1 MLAYNSVSPIS
12 ILPPALRAVAA
23 DAVASAL
30 ASEFPLDALLGRELS
45 RVVSVINS
53 VVKRSGH
60 VIERALAETLEAN
73 GFTVYRS
80 VAMAVT
86 QAAENIVA
94 SNPADILKTVRIK
107 ADSDA
112 KRSVF
117 IDLLVID
124 DRRKTAMIYELKRGN
139 GMTEQR
145 KRGPIETNL
154 RCCTLQLESFVR
166 QLGHHVE
173 TVGFKVIDFYGS
185 SGFDASISVTRDE
198 LDVHFDAPITAT
210 IEAALGVMNT
220 ELGAALPKLLS
231 GILAAQPMAQN
242 NSASTD
248 MAADYVGGLD
258 TAAPL
263 SSVSN
268 EPPKITAPTLII
280 DPRYVGAL
288 DLAAMPLAKLLG
300 SSPAQ
305 ASQSKVG
312 RPRTVARH

>member
-1 MLAYNSVSPIS
+1 MSGFSSVSPIS
-12 ILPPALRAVAA
+12 ILSPALRAVAA

-60 VIERALAETLEAN
+60 VIERSLAETLEAN

-166 QLGHHVE
+166 QLGHHIDQ
-173 TVGFKVIDFYGS
+173 VGFKVIDFYGS

-198 LDVHFDAPITAT
+198 LDGHFNAPITAT

-220 ELGAALPKLLS
+220 ELGAALPKLLA
-231 GILAAQPMAQN
+231 GILAAHQADGEVEADRVDDLVEDLN
-242 NSASTD
+242 AASLLSTD
-248 MAADYVGGLD
+248 NSER
-258 TAAPL
+258 T
-263 SSVSN
+263 
-268 EPPKITAPTLII
+268 KITAPTLII

>member
-1 MLAYNSVSPIS
+1 MSGSSSVSPIS
-12 ILPPALRAVAA
+12 ILSPALRAVAA

-166 QLGHHVE
+166 QLGHHIDQ
-173 TVGFKVIDFYGS
+173 VGFKVIDFYGS
-185 SGFDASISVTRDE
+185 SGFDDSISVTRDE

-220 ELGAALPKLLS
+220 ELGAALPKLLA
-231 GILAAQPMAQN
+231 GILAAHQADGEVEADGVDDLVEDLN
-242 NSASTD
+242 AAS
-248 MAADYVGGLD
+248 L
-258 TAAPL
+258 L
-263 SSVSN
+263 SSDNS
-268 EPPKITAPTLII
+268 ERTKITAPTLII

-300 SSPAQ
+300 SSPASVSHQ
-305 ASQSKVG
+305 KVG
-312 RPRTVARH
+312 RPRTVARY